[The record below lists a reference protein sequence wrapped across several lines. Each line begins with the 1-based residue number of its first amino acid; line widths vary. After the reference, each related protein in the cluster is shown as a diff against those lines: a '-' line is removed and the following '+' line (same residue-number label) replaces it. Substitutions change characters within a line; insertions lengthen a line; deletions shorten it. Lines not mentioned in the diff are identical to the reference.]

1 MLLLLPATKAVLD
14 VAVVA
19 AIFSFCSA
27 RDSLRSFFRSSFRAC
42 FRICDVMIAGGEIKH
57 EARGALSR
65 ARLSAETEAKRLFCL
80 FSFSF
85 AVCPIFQRFHRVCAV
100 CVVTQRSA
108 PAVVEKMAPPSPV
121 LRSRS
126 SPSRAST
133 ALVGGASFVRRDLAP
148 WVIHDYV
155 NVCALS
161 IASTLVVLALVAGQ
175 RFQRPLAIF
184 LAVYTALDGVW
195 IAGQPHIVREPAVL
209 LGHHAATLMLLAHA
223 LADPPMMRYVASMA
237 VVELNSLFLTMRRHL
252 KHWSVEL
259 LFAITWIA
267 LRVVWLP
274 CVLSVSPC
282 MCSIVQRVLQAR
294 PWLHGAAGLALL
306 QLVWTHDALRSGV
319 GSKIFRSC
327 TTGV

>member
-1 MLLLLPATKAVLD
+1 
-14 VAVVA
+14 
-19 AIFSFCSA
+19 
-27 RDSLRSFFRSSFRAC
+27 
-42 FRICDVMIAGGEIKH
+42 
-57 EARGALSR
+57 
-65 ARLSAETEAKRLFCL
+65 
-80 FSFSF
+80 
-85 AVCPIFQRFHRVCAV
+85 
-100 CVVTQRSA
+100 
-108 PAVVEKMAPPSPV
+108 MAPPSPV

-161 IASTLVVLALVAGQ
+161 IASMLVVLALVAGQ

-274 CVLSVSPC
+274 CVAVRLTVHVFDRATSTASTAMVALC
-282 MCSIVQRVLQAR
+282 AT
-294 PWLHGAAGLALL
+294 GLALL

-327 TTGV
+327 TTDV